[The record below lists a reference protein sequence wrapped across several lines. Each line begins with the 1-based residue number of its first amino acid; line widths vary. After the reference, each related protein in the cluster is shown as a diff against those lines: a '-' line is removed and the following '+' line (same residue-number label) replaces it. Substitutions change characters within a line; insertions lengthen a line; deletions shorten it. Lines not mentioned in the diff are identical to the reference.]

1 MEQFFKIL
9 FSDYYSFM
17 HEQELDVINNLCWKK
32 DDWVTATYANKWY
45 LGVAIEVG
53 EYLAY
58 ITDKSACFY

>member
-1 MEQFFKIL
+1 
-9 FSDYYSFM
+9 M

-32 DDWVTATYANKWY
+32 DDWVTAAYANKWY